1 MEKTCKW
8 VDTLL
13 FQVKVWFQN
22 RRTKEKRIKPGAEI
36 EDGKQVHTEGSDHSE
51 HEEIEDKNPIDDK
64 DKRTSITKEEFEKRS
79 DENFESHDQKLPKK
93 KQYKIGCKKKSVEV
107 DDSPRKHLCIKTDK
121 CLFPEKLSNNCS
133 SIDSDIS
140 SV

>member
-1 MEKTCKW
+1 M
-8 VDTLL
+8 
-13 FQVKVWFQN
+13 WFQN

-36 EDGKQVHTEGSDHSE
+36 EDGKQLHTEGSDHSE
-51 HEEIEDKNPIDDK
+51 HEDIEDKYDKDSKDDK
-64 DKRTSITKEEFEKRS
+64 DKRTSITKEEFEKSS
-79 DENFESHDQKLPKK
+79 DGNFESHDQKLPIK

-107 DDSPRKHLCIKTDK
+107 DDSPRRQLCIKTDK
-121 CLFPEKLSNNCS
+121 CLLPEKLSNNCS